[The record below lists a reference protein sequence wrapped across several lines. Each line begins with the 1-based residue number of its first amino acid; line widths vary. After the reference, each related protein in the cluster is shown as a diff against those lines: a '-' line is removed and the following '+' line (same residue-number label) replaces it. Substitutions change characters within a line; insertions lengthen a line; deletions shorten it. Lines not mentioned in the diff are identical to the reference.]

1 MDKLTK
7 WMEKHFIPIAA
18 KIGNEKHLIALRDAF
33 IGTMPAVMAGSLATM
48 INALIRDLP
57 TQFFPNYDGTTIP
70 VIKEIISV
78 NGFMW
83 NGSLAIVGLVFA
95 FSWGYNLAKMYKVD
109 ALAGGIV
116 ALAASFMGLAMNYK
130 GNLAVSLPGKA
141 VKAIN
146 EAGVAA
152 ANGFTATGK
161 GIDITA
167 GGWVELG
174 NLSANF
180 YFTAIITG
188 FVALWIFAKLI
199 HMNIVIKMPDSVPP
213 AVSKAFVAIIPS
225 VVALY
230 ALAIFYYVFSLLVPD
245 QSFLVFIQKII
256 AEPLLGASQGYWSVL
271 LITFLVQLLWFFGIH
286 GTNVMAPILE
296 SVFTVAQLANM
307 GFYKAGGMAE
317 VVDKGYMW
325 VRGSFDIYAWFGG
338 AGGTVMMILAL
349 VIFSKRQDY
358 KTIGKLSLAPGIFNI
373 NEPVMFGLPV
383 VLNPIM
389 VIPFVF
395 GPLVSVSIGYFA
407 TAAHLVNPVSQQVVW
422 VTPPLINA
430 FLATNGDWRAV
441 VWSAICMLVTFL
453 IYVPFVLAA
462 NRMANKSVDI
472 EDVN

>member
-1 MDKLTK
+1 MMDKLTK
-7 WMEKHFIPIAA
+7 WMEKHFILIAA
-18 KIGNEKHLIALRDAF
+18 KIGSEKHLIALRDAF

-70 VIKEIISV
+70 VIKEIIAV

-83 NGSLAIVGLVFA
+83 NGTLAIVGLVFA

-116 ALAASFMGLAMNYK
+116 ALAASFMGLAMSYK

-141 VKAIN
+141 VQAITKAGA
-146 EAGVAA
+146 ES
-152 ANGFTATGK
+152 GFTATGK
-161 GIDITA
+161 GIDINA
-167 GGWVELG
+167 WGWVELG

-245 QSFLVFIQKII
+245 QSFLVFVQKII

-286 GTNVMAPILE
+286 GTNVLAPILE
-296 SVFTVAQLANM
+296 GIFTVAQLSNM
-307 GFYKAGGMAE
+307 GFYKAVEWQKLLTKVTCGSVE
-317 VVDKGYMW
+317 VSIFMH
-325 VRGSFDIYAWFGG
+325 GS
-338 AGGTVMMILAL
+338 V
-349 VIFSKRQDY
+349 
-358 KTIGKLSLAPGIFNI
+358 
-373 NEPVMFGLPV
+373 EPVEL
-383 VLNPIM
+383 L
-389 VIPFVF
+389 
-395 GPLVSVSIGYFA
+395 
-407 TAAHLVNPVSQQVVW
+407 
-422 VTPPLINA
+422 
-430 FLATNGDWRAV
+430 
-441 VWSAICMLVTFL
+441 
-453 IYVPFVLAA
+453 
-462 NRMANKSVDI
+462 
-472 EDVN
+472 